1 MTRQLLLQA
10 AAEVFGRQ
18 GYHGATLDEVAAA
31 AGFTKGAV
39 YSNFKSKEDLL
50 LALLEAL
57 HRQEMDEVRALLDAS
72 AVPAAERLSDFL
84 VLFPPPG
91 DRMGDHSLYLELC
104 LHARTNPE
112 MRRRLAE
119 FDRTIVASLT
129 ALLESERPRQGLEP
143 LASAERTS
151 RIVLALM
158 RGIVLMREIDPEQ
171 VDEQLLEAAMGFLAG
186 ALTGTPAPAPP
197 GPGTPGG
204 T

>member
-50 LALLEAL
+50 LALLETF
-57 HRQEMDEVRALLDAS
+57 HQQEMEEVRALLDAS
-72 AVPAAERLSDFL
+72 EVPATERLSDFL
-84 VLFPPPG
+84 VLFPVPG
-91 DRMGDHSLYLELC
+91 EQMGDDSLYLELC
-104 LHARTNPE
+104 LQSRTNPE
-112 MRRRLAE
+112 VRRRLAE
-119 FDRTIVASLT
+119 LDRTIVASLT
-129 ALLESERPRQGLEP
+129 ALLESERPRQGLQP
-143 LASAERTS
+143 LASPERTS

-171 VDEQLLEAAMGFLAG
+171 VDEPLLEAAMTFLAG
-186 ALTGTPAPAPP
+186 ALTGAPAPAPP
-197 GPGTPGG
+197 GTPGG